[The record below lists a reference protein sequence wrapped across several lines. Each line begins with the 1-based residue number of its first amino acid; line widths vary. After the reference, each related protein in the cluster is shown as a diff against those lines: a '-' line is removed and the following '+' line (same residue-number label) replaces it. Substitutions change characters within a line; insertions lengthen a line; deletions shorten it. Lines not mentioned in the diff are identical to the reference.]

1 MSKRPADIPWES
13 PFATVSPRAMKAPIN
28 PCDLPTIDVREL
40 TDYQLR
46 AIIGRA
52 TREQERRAEREAV
65 TIHFDLDG
73 TLAGLYGVPNW
84 LTYLENHN
92 PYPYAIATPLVN
104 MAVLARKL
112 NSLQRKGYRI
122 SIISWLAKSSTTE
135 YDACV
140 AVAKEQ
146 WLVQHLPSVNWDEV
160 HIVPYGTPKEQF
172 CTTPAD
178 ILFDDEER
186 NRKSWT
192 GKAFDVHN
200 ILEVLSTL

>member
-1 MSKRPADIPWES
+1 MSTIIRPYDSPLASIP
-13 PFATVSPRAMKAPIN
+13 PLAVKVVS
-28 PCDLPTIDVREL
+28 LPTPLTTIDLRMLSDE
-40 TDYQLR
+40 QLR

-52 TREQERRAEREAV
+52 QREQERRSQV

-73 TLAGLYGVPNW
+73 TLADLYGVPNW

-104 MAVLARKL
+104 LAVLARKL

-122 SIISWLAKSSTTE
+122 SIISWLAKSSTAE
-135 YDACV
+135 YDARV
-140 AVAKEQ
+140 GVAKAQ
-146 WLVQHLPSVNWDEV
+146 WLAQHLPSVNWDEV

-172 CTTPAD
+172 CTTSAD

-186 NRKSWT
+186 NRTNWT
-192 GKAFDVHN
+192 GRAYDVHN